1 MGFTVSSDQSQD
13 FTQIP
18 NAFITTYMPLA
29 NGNYVKL
36 YLYLQMLCQHTG
48 ENPVITVDR
57 LADKME
63 CTENDIFRALRYWKK
78 QGLLV
83 WSESGGEIEDIRLLT
98 APAGRTVPT
107 EWAAAQETGAAAQA
121 MLKETGVT
129 AQEAPEETMAVAPP
143 DPEPV
148 AAIPSGATEPYTAP
162 QKHSYT
168 PLQAEALRKDIE
180 IDRAVR
186 NVEQLLGEPVSPSHL
201 QVILY
206 FMCDVGFSAEL
217 LITLYETALHKG
229 KKKPN
234 YIEAIGVSWAGK
246 GIRTPEEAKTEAS
259 AFSGR
264 YALVTRTLGITDTL
278 APLQR
283 EIIDQWNRYSFDDAV
298 IEEACQR
305 AVRQIG
311 GGQKGLKYAAGILE
325 KWSEQQVHS
334 LADIQKADEAFEH
347 RKKNA
352 AQVKPASAAGS
363 KNKFQKFPQRVYTA
377 ADYSS
382 LEKRLLQ
389 KTPAK

>member
-1 MGFTVSSDQSQD
+1 MGFTVSSDQGQN

-18 NAFITTYMPLA
+18 NTFITTYMPMA

-36 YLYLQMLCQHTG
+36 YLYLQMLCQHMG
-48 ENPVITVDR
+48 KNPVITVDE

-98 APAGRTVPT
+98 APA
-107 EWAAAQETGAAAQA
+107 EWAAAEETGAAAPA
-121 MLKETGVT
+121 
-129 AQEAPEETMAVAPP
+129 
-143 DPEPV
+143 DPET
-148 AAIPSGATEPYTAP
+148 AAAAMPSGTAEGYIAP
-162 QKHSYT
+162 QKQSYT
-168 PLQAEALRKDIE
+168 PLQAEALRKDVE

-186 NVEQLLGEPVSPSHL
+186 NVEQLLGEPVSPSHMQL
-201 QVILY
+201 ILY

-234 YIEAIGVSWAGK
+234 YIEAIGISWAGK

-283 EIIDQWNRYSFDDAV
+283 EAIDEWDRYSFDDAI
-298 IEEACQR
+298 IEEACRR

-325 KWSEQQVHS
+325 KWNEQQVHS

-347 RKKNA
+347 RKKNT
-352 AQVKPASAAGS
+352 AQAKPAGTAGS

-377 ADYSS
+377 AEYSS